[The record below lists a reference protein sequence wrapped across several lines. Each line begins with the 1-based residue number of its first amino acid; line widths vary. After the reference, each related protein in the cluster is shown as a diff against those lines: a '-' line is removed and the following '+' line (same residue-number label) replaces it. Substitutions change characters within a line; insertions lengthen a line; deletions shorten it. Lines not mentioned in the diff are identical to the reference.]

1 MADVTF
7 ARAFR
12 RHVDCPDATIDGA
25 TVRAVLEE
33 YFAAYPMVRGY
44 VLDDSGAVR
53 KHIAVFHNDNL
64 MTDRSTLADAVASGD
79 RLHLFQ
85 ALSGG

>member
-1 MADVTF
+1 MVDVTF

-12 RHVDCPDATIDGA
+12 THVDCPDATVAGS

-33 YFAAYPMVRGY
+33 YFATHPMVRGY

-64 MTDRSTLADAVASGD
+64 ITDRSTLADAVASGD

>member
-1 MADVTF
+1 
-7 ARAFR
+7 
-12 RHVDCPDATIDGA
+12 
-25 TVRAVLEE
+25 
-33 YFAAYPMVRGY
+33 MVRGY

-64 MTDRSTLADAVASGD
+64 ITDRSTLADAVASGD